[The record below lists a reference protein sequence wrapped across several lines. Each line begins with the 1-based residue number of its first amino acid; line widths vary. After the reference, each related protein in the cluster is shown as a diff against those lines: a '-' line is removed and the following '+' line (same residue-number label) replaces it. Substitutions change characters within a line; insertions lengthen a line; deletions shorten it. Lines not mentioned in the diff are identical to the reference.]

1 MLDLSLFSCLF
12 INKRKIINVDKF
24 EAFDFEIEIINNGI
38 ESLQGCFISPIR
50 FGKKYIGCTKDSIES
65 EVQNGKKY
73 TMKTMIK
80 FEDENIIEKNKQYEG
95 YFRLMTQEGLPF
107 GDIFYLQVNYLN
119 NA

>member
-1 MLDLSLFSCLF
+1 
-12 INKRKIINVDKF
+12 
-24 EAFDFEIEIINNGI
+24 
-38 ESLQGCFISPIR
+38 
-50 FGKKYIGCTKDSIES
+50 
-65 EVQNGKKY
+65 
-73 TMKTMIK
+73 MKTMIK

>member
-65 EVQNGKKY
+65 EVQNGQKY

-80 FEDENIIEKNKQYEG
+80 FEDENIIEKYRQYEG